1 MIDQTRLKTGEKI
14 VICAFND
21 YSEYSV
27 YYKTFEDIEEA
38 IKFCRVNLKN
48 PAVHVINIRVVRPE
62 NDKPIME
69 KKQYEK

>member
-1 MIDQTRLKTGEKI
+1 MIDQTRLKTEEKI
-14 VICAFND
+14 IICAFND

-48 PAVHVINIRVVRPE
+48 PAIHVINIRVVRLG
-62 NDKPIME
+62 NDKPTKG
-69 KKQYEK
+69 KK